1 MKIINKTLKSIKENP
16 NLNKNFL
23 SLKRNDFKLDCNILT
38 LQQYNIATRQQDNI
52 ATRKQYNIETRKQ
65 INITN

>member
-16 NLNKNFL
+16 NLNKKFL

-38 LQQYNIATRQQDNI
+38 KTFYLDSYNYFPIPSSGFD
-52 ATRKQYNIETRKQ
+52 YV
-65 INITN
+65 